1 MIQFVLVDG
10 RIFRSREKHLEITEA
25 CHKYVAADKAEELAA
40 KIFSEAGASA
50 RIARSPPLGLSWKM
64 CNGLVLSLATVGSG
78 ASQKATTPMT
88 W

>member
-1 MIQFVLVDG
+1 MNQFVLVDG
-10 RIFRSREKHLEITEA
+10 RIFRPREKHLEITEA
-25 CHKYVAADKAEELAA
+25 CHKYVAADRAEELAA

-64 CNGLVLSLATVGSG
+64 CNGLVLSLATTGSG
-78 ASQKATTPMT
+78 ASQKATTPKT